1 MARGR
6 AGTGHGALRGSPGWE
21 AHPGTPLPPTT
32 RRRSLS
38 PRVPKALTGRLGALR
53 GGHEVLVV
61 GLVVGV
67 VPVHRGPRAQLGLGD
82 GKLLRHAWQ
91 GQRGHSG
98 GVTNPPVGSAGTQ
111 ISTAGT
117 GNGRDGPPGWGT
129 APHGMDGRTKG
140 RVGTRGPR
148 AVPTCGE
155 ARLLLALAQVAVG
168 AEGALQGGGW
178 LHGLAPALPLDEVGD
193 AALRHGRRL
202 RHVLLHHLRDAW
214 GAAASAPRGPHRP
227 PSPVSPPSLYNTW
240 PPPAVTVQR
249 GAGQGSD
256 LLDGQRAP
264 RLGQHLDSV
273 FNIDLR
279 GQARCHGPVCAKC
292 QQPGGGRA
300 PSPRVHP
307 TTSCVCEPC

>member
-21 AHPGTPLPPTT
+21 AHPGTPFPPTT

-38 PRVPKALTGRLGALR
+38 PRVPEALTGRLGALR

-67 VPVHRGPRAQLGLGD
+67 VPVHRGPGAQLGLGD

-91 GQRGHSG
+91 GQRGHPG

-117 GNGRDGPPGWGT
+117 GNGRDGPWVRGT
-129 APHGMDGRTKG
+129 APHGMERWTKG

-168 AEGALQGGGW
+168 AEGALQGGGR

-214 GAAASAPRGPHRP
+214 GAAASAPRGPRRP
-227 PSPVSPPSLYNTW
+227 PSPVSPPI
-240 PPPAVTVQR
+240 PV
-249 GAGQGSD
+249 
-256 LLDGQRAP
+256 
-264 RLGQHLDSV
+264 QHLAPPSSY
-273 FNIDLR
+273 R
-279 GQARCHGPVCAKC
+279 AARSGPGRRS
-292 QQPGGGRA
+292 PGWSARA
-300 PSPRVHP
+300 ATWAASRQCLQH
-307 TTSCVCEPC
+307 